1 MRNMDKS
8 NFYTEDSIKSLD
20 PLQFTRLRP
29 GVYVGST
36 EYSTQLLV
44 EIVSNA
50 VDEFRAGHG
59 NTITVMITDDN
70 WISVEDNGQGFIPN
84 AKREDGKTI
93 LEASFSVLNTSGKY
107 SEDGVYSGVALGLNG
122 IGSKLPVYLSHHS
135 DILSWRDGKYE
146 QVWFEEG
153 VLSDRDVGDWNN
165 KDKPSGTLV
174 RWQPSEEFFTDP
186 HIDLKVIKKL
196 LKVLV
201 CLCPGLKINLND
213 EVFYS
218 ENGLSDL
225 VDEAVK
231 DKEILKNRF
240 ELHKKIDNKNVIDFV
255 MTYTD
260 SYNNT
265 FVPYV
270 NTGLTESGP
279 HLTQIKT
286 VLTREL
292 NKFFR
297 EKGWLKEKDENL
309 SGDDCQEGIYVAF
322 NLTAPGISYDA
333 QTKGKIVK
341 IDMKP
346 FTSILAEMLQNWL
359 SKNEK
364 EIKVVADKALKARK
378 ARVAAQKARESIRTP
393 KGKGLK
399 AKVELSD
406 KLAECNGKNR
416 DKCELWLLE
425 GDSAIGSAKQARDP
439 VTQSVMALRG
449 KVLNTEKVEVDKML
463 GNKELATIISV
474 LGTGYGDNFNV
485 DKCRYGKIIFLTDA
499 DVDGSHIDL
508 LLLTFF
514 YRYMRELI
522 ESGKIYLTVPP
533 LFRARKG
540 NDYVYLKDEAEL
552 TEYRLSHTNFDLA
565 RFKGVGEM
573 SADQLWETTM
583 NPEVR
588 TLKRMTIEDAEE
600 ANRII
605 TKLMGKEVKYRKEF
619 LSEFGDTVEIDV

>member
-1 MRNMDKS
+1 M
-8 NFYTEDSIKSLD
+8 
-20 PLQFTRLRP
+20 
-29 GVYVGST
+29 
-36 EYSTQLLV
+36 
-44 EIVSNA
+44 
-50 VDEFRAGHG
+50 
-59 NTITVMITDDN
+59 
-70 WISVEDNGQGFIPN
+70 
-84 AKREDGKTI
+84 
-93 LEASFSVLNTSGKY
+93 
-107 SEDGVYSGVALGLNG
+107 
-122 IGSKLPVYLSHHS
+122 
-135 DILSWRDGKYE
+135 
-146 QVWFEEG
+146 
-153 VLSDRDVGDWNN
+153 
-165 KDKPSGTLV
+165 
-174 RWQPSEEFFTDP
+174 
-186 HIDLKVIKKL
+186 
-196 LKVLV
+196 
-201 CLCPGLKINLND
+201 
-213 EVFYS
+213 
-218 ENGLSDL
+218 

-270 NTGLTESGP
+270 NAGLTESGP

-346 FTSILAEMLQNWL
+346 FTSILAETLQKWL
-359 SKNEK
+359 SENEK
-364 EIKVVADKALKARK
+364 EIKIIADKALKARK

-406 KLAECNGKNR
+406 KLAECNGKDR

-514 YRYMRELI
+514 YRYMRGLI

-540 NDYVYLKDEAEL
+540 NDYVYLKDEVEL
-552 TEYRLSHTNFDLA
+552 AEYRLSHTNFDLA

-605 TKLMGKEVKYRKEF
+605 TELMGKEVKYRKEF